1 MKAFFTSSAVSSS
14 SGSAEQP
21 AIINSLDGS
30 SSEQPARET
39 AQPVK
44 ALRSKL
50 QQQLADSAERPLLL
64 SHSAEQ
70 LVPMDTSTPTAAEL
84 DDILRDKAK
93 REIFYAAG
101 GIERLCTTTKEE
113 AAIIAASM
121 HIASR
126 NIVIDPAKASIALR
140 VASTAGAAALAGIQ
154 RVVGKLESLTILVD
168 GANSS
173 VASPVRDESDDA
185 HFDHPGPELQI
196 VWPDADEDN
205 FRDT

>member
-70 LVPMDTSTPTAAEL
+70 LVPMDPMDTSTPTAAEL

-101 GIERLCTTTKEE
+101 GIER
-113 AAIIAASM
+113 
-121 HIASR
+121 
-126 NIVIDPAKASIALR
+126 
-140 VASTAGAAALAGIQ
+140 
-154 RVVGKLESLTILVD
+154 
-168 GANSS
+168 
-173 VASPVRDESDDA
+173 
-185 HFDHPGPELQI
+185 
-196 VWPDADEDN
+196 
-205 FRDT
+205 

>member
-21 AIINSLDGS
+21 AITNSLDGS

-50 QQQLADSAERPLLL
+50 QQQLADSAERPLL

-84 DDILRDKAK
+84 DDILSDKAK

-196 VWPDADEDN
+196 VWPDTDEDN